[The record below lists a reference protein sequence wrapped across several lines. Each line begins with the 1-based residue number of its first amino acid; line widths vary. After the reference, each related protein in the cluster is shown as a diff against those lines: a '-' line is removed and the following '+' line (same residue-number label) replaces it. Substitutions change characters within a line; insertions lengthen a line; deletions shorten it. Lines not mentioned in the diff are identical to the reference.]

1 MRGLITLTFLLAIAW
16 SGWWFFGTNA
26 QKSAIETWMEQRRDA
41 GWVAEVEDF
50 KVTGYPNRFDSIF
63 TDLTLSNPRADWTWQ
78 APNFQLLALSYK
90 PNHIIAVWPSSHSYS
105 TRTDTISID
114 SSRFRGSLIFKP
126 DTSLSLDRMQLEI
139 TDLLL
144 SGSTDWRASASEA
157 NVAFF
162 AHNAPDLPPN
172 SYDFYL
178 KALEFS
184 PPLFWR
190 KSVDQDG
197 ILPETIPEV
206 IVDASLTYDNPW
218 DRFAIEQSNPRLNA
232 LKIRD
237 LQFVWGELQ
246 LSGEGSIDITTEGY
260 TEGEFTLEAKN
271 WRDLLDV
278 IIAAQL
284 LPPDFA
290 KAFDRGVTF
299 IAKLAG
305 SPEDMEIQLRFADKL
320 TYIGSIPIG
329 RAPRI
334 YLK

>member
-16 SGWWFFGTNA
+16 SGWWFIGTSA

-41 GWVAEVEDF
+41 GWVADVEDI
-50 KVTGYPNRFDSIF
+50 KVTGFPNRFDSIF
-63 TDLTLSNPRADWTWQ
+63 TDLTLSNPRAGWTWETPQ
-78 APNFQLLALSYK
+78 FQLLALSYK
-90 PNHIIAVWPSSHSYS
+90 PNHIIAVWPGTHSYS

-184 PPLFWR
+184 PPLFWL

-218 DRFAIEQSNPRLNA
+218 DRFAIEQTNPRLNA

-246 LSGEGSIDITTEGY
+246 LSGEGSIDITNEGY
-260 TEGEFTLEAKN
+260 AEGEFTLEAKK

-305 SPEDMEIQLRFADKL
+305 SPRTWKSSCVLQ
-320 TYIGSIPIG
+320 TS
-329 RAPRI
+329 
-334 YLK
+334 